1 MDIST
6 AIRQLATSLIDL
18 ELDNIRARSKFLDHS
33 TCDPVS
39 IGVHVYNDV
48 GGQHFL
54 SYDTSSPLPRETGY
68 LSEFLSTRDHE
79 LQQTIRSLS
88 HDGLLALHECL
99 SREMDEMDDQARSDD
114 GAEGPSPLSELN
126 GLENDKRTSHLSL
139 RKKIQEVSR
148 AKMFRLSTSPL
159 IANQFF
165 GVFLIYLDGNGESIL
180 QKSSWPVWTDYKD
193 FIETMS
199 EYHYKVTNKKSGGVE
214 NIKQTYL
221 ERIDDFIEP
230 EPAPPRIA
238 LARTYQTWFNN
249 LDTMDDEWAYVTVD
263 A

>member
-18 ELDNIRARSKFLDHS
+18 ELDNIRARSKYLNHY

-54 SYDTSSPLPRETGY
+54 SYDTSSPLPRETSY

-79 LQQTIRSLS
+79 LKRTIRSLS
-88 HDGLLALHECL
+88 HDGLMALHECL
-99 SREMDEMDDQARSDD
+99 SREIDEIDDQARSDD
-114 GAEGPSPLSELN
+114 GAEGPSP
-126 GLENDKRTSHLSL
+126 
-139 RKKIQEVSR
+139 IQEVSR

-159 IANQFF
+159 IANQSFD
-165 GVFLIYLDGNGESIL
+165 VVLIYLDGNGESIL
-180 QKSSWPVWTDYKD
+180 QKSSWPVWTDFKD
-193 FIETMS
+193 FIKTMS
-199 EYHYKVTNKKSGGVE
+199 EYHYKVTNKKSGSVE

-221 ERIDDFIEP
+221 ERIDDFIES
-230 EPAPPRIA
+230 EPAPPKIA
-238 LARTYQTWFNN
+238 IARTYQTWFNN
-249 LDTMDDEWAYVTVD
+249 LDAMDDEWAYVTVD